1 MTDNVVADLAIL
13 EDSKEQI
20 VQEKPLQKLKIKKG
34 EKPVTE
40 NAVTEPSPKIKRE
53 RSQKQIETTQKM
65 IEKRNANVLI
75 NKEKKAQED
84 ALKKKEIEEKIVKK
98 ALAIKRREIKAKA
111 IIESI
116 PDDDTPIEEIK
127 KIATKI
133 AVSKATVG
141 KALEPEPPK
150 TIFEKYKFI

>member
-1 MTDNVVADLAIL
+1 
-13 EDSKEQI
+13 
-20 VQEKPLQKLKIKKG
+20 
-34 EKPVTE
+34 
-40 NAVTEPSPKIKRE
+40 
-53 RSQKQIETTQKM
+53 
-65 IEKRNANVLI
+65 
-75 NKEKKAQED
+75 
-84 ALKKKEIEEKIVKK
+84 LKKKEIEEKIVKK

-133 AVSKATVG
+133 AVK
-141 KALEPEPPK
+141 KEPEPPK